1 MCLIETKIL
10 PDNLEIY
17 LFYHAMMTKK
27 KYFVSEIK
35 INRVLGTLLVFIPL
49 STTLQTELVPYYLHP
64 ESKARITHKFRSR
77 ISFLKILPGIRG
89 KRRKIFPRAEFNQN
103 PTKKKPPIVRYE

>member
-1 MCLIETKIL
+1 
-10 PDNLEIY
+10 
-17 LFYHAMMTKK
+17 MMTKK